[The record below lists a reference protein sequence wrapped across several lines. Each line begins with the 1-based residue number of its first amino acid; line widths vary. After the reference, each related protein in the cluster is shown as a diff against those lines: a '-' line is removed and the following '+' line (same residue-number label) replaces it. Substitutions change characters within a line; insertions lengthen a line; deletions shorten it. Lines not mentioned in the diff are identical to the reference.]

1 VEQFSQR
8 FTKEPVDFPP
18 DLENLIM
25 PSISAEDN
33 VDLCQIPTTQEI
45 RDTIFSMG
53 NQKAPGPDGLPTLFY
68 KKYWNVVGS
77 SVTEA
82 IQSFFRSGK
91 ILKEVNNSLL
101 VLIPKNNCSSSVNH
115 YKPISLCN
123 TVYKA
128 ISKIMVS
135 KLRPLLERLVSPCQS
150 AFIPGRWIAENQLIV
165 HELLNSFKKRKV
177 KGGFLAM
184 KLDLQKAYDRRN
196 WHFLRAVLINF
207 GFHERFVTWVMECVS
222 TVSFSALINGGKS
235 KQFVPSKGLRQGDPL
250 SPYLFILCQDVLS
263 QLIER
268 DHLAGTIKGVK
279 MNVGGPDF
287 TNVMFA
293 DDILLFSRAWSSDAA
308 ALNNCLEKY
317 CTWSGQ
323 VLNRSKSGLI
333 FSKMVS
339 SNQKRRLKSELDMK
353 KISDQATY
361 LGAPLFATSN
371 RTKDFKYLQDK
382 LESRLKG
389 WRSKNLSWAG
399 RSTMIKSVAQAL
411 PMYTFSTFDVP
422 KGVCDKLDS
431 TTRRFW

>member
-1 VEQFSQR
+1 
-8 FTKEPVDFPP
+8 
-18 DLENLIM
+18 
-25 PSISAEDN
+25 
-33 VDLCQIPTTQEI
+33 
-45 RDTIFSMG
+45 MG

-150 AFIPGRWIAENQLIV
+150 AFTPGRWIAENQLIV
-165 HELLNSFKKRKV
+165 HELLHSFKKRKV

-184 KLDLQKAYDRRN
+184 KLDLQKAYDRVN

-222 TVSFSALINGGKS
+222 TISFLALINGGKS
-235 KQFVPSKGLRQGDPL
+235 KQFVPLKGLRQGDPL
-250 SPYLFILCQDVLS
+250 SPHLFILCQDVLS

-308 ALNNCLEKY
+308 TLNNCLEKY
-317 CTWSGQ
+317 YTWSG
-323 VLNRSKSGLI
+323 
-333 FSKMVS
+333 
-339 SNQKRRLKSELDMK
+339 
-353 KISDQATY
+353 
-361 LGAPLFATSN
+361 
-371 RTKDFKYLQDK
+371 
-382 LESRLKG
+382 
-389 WRSKNLSWAG
+389 
-399 RSTMIKSVAQAL
+399 
-411 PMYTFSTFDVP
+411 
-422 KGVCDKLDS
+422 
-431 TTRRFW
+431 